1 MIRVPPGAV
10 ILDPA
15 EVDYIGRVLEHLAEL
30 MAERRDERGQPT
42 PSAPSP
48 KLVALTSKL
57 RRAAG
62 DSAGMPTLSEPAADV
77 ERRPEPSVQSP
88 VLIASVLDAQRDSV
102 HAGPH
107 DDDMGTA
114 EAARRLGITS
124 NGVRD
129 LARRGR
135 LDVRRIGH
143 RWLVTAASVDAHA
156 ARQAAAQRR

>member
-1 MIRVPPGAV
+1 VIRVPPGSV

-15 EVDYIGRVLEHLAEL
+15 EVDYVARALEHFAEVLA
-30 MAERRDERGQPT
+30 ARRDERGQPT

-48 KLVALTSKL
+48 KLVALTAKL
-57 RRAAG
+57 RRATG
-62 DSAGMPTLSEPAADV
+62 DSTEPGSAIASAGYLLQPSQPPVPAA
-77 ERRPEPSVQSP
+77 S
-88 VLIASVLDAQRDSV
+88 ARDSQQDSM

-107 DDDMGTA
+107 DDIGTA

-135 LDVRRIGH
+135 LEVRRAGH

-156 ARQAAAQRR
+156 RRQAALQGR